1 MSTVDSIRAG
11 SYVKANE
18 GCLIIRASS
27 LFNNIQSYYYLKKSL
42 ISGKVDFDYNRG
54 YLELFTLAGLKPGK
68 VEINTKVIIIGSYEL
83 YQLLYNYD
91 EEYKNI
97 FKLKGEYKKIL
108 DNTDYTRAILSRE
121 IERAVKSNGTMEIE
135 EEGIKEIAKY
145 LSRKSGNRNKI
156 MFDYDEITNAII
168 MADRRA
174 NEFRSDRICGSH
186 IEEVLYK
193 KDILEEEYLKMYTE
207 KKLLM
212 DLKGEKIGQIN
223 ALSIIDA
230 GYVSFGKPVR
240 ITCTCWKG
248 EGKIIDAQREAS
260 LSGKIHTKGI
270 STLKGLINNLNGGY
284 RELPVDFNLS
294 FEQTYGVIDGDS
306 ASAAEALVILSALCR
321 IPVKQ
326 NIAITGSVNQ
336 FGEMQAIGGVNEK
349 IEGFYRVCRAMDTV
363 QEKGVIIPESNAE
376 ELVLCREVEEAVEKG
391 EFNIYTVTH
400 IKDAV
405 KIIFDLKE
413 EEDIIDDLAAYI
425 NMKCHNYEDKKEK

>member
-1 MSTVDSIRAG
+1 MCIR
-11 SYVKANE
+11 
-18 GCLIIRASS
+18 
-27 LFNNIQSYYYLKKSL
+27 
-42 ISGKVDFDYNRG
+42 
-54 YLELFTLAGLKPGK
+54 
-68 VEINTKVIIIGSYEL
+68 
-83 YQLLYNYD
+83 
-91 EEYKNI
+91 
-97 FKLKGEYKKIL
+97 
-108 DNTDYTRAILSRE
+108 
-121 IERAVKSNGTMEIE
+121 
-135 EEGIKEIAKY
+135 
-145 LSRKSGNRNKI
+145 
-156 MFDYDEITNAII
+156 
-168 MADRRA
+168 DR
-174 NEFRSDRICGSH
+174 
-186 IEEVLYK
+186 
-193 KDILEEEYLKMYTE
+193 
-207 KKLLM
+207 
-212 DLKGEKIGQIN
+212 
-223 ALSIIDA
+223 
-230 GYVSFGKPVR
+230 
-240 ITCTCWKG
+240 
-248 EGKIIDAQREAS
+248 
-260 LSGKIHTKGI
+260 IHTKGI